1 MLVQSSG
8 RPAREL
14 ARPEDWETYLAR
26 ELPYKEAEYQ
36 RLLYVAATRAKR
48 ELVISLCERSRE
60 KSPWLPFYDH
70 LDACATEVV
79 IEASP
84 PPARHRE
91 APSAADI
98 LAEANA
104 TEQYRL
110 ELGGESYQIESV
122 TSRVKGGDDEIM
134 IASGGRGAD
143 WGSAVHAALEAA
155 GKGAAGKELRDAA
168 RTILL
173 DNELPTDAGGEP
185 EDLDE
190 LLRLVEGVLASE
202 VWERARQA
210 EHLLLEVPFS
220 VASAPRAVAGHA
232 TAGKPAQDGRETD
245 DTSPPEPIDVI
256 EGIIDLAFKE
266 PDGWVLADYKTDSV
280 DDHAVLERRLERYR
294 DQVDLYA
301 FCWQNLSGEP
311 VKERRILWLG
321 MERPDEVW

>member
-1 MLVQSSG
+1 
-8 RPAREL
+8 
-14 ARPEDWETYLAR
+14 
-26 ELPYKEAEYQ
+26 
-36 RLLYVAATRAKR
+36 
-48 ELVISLCERSRE
+48 
-60 KSPWLPFYDH
+60 
-70 LDACATEVV
+70 
-79 IEASP
+79 
-84 PPARHRE
+84 
-91 APSAADI
+91 
-98 LAEANA
+98 LAEVNA